1 MVLFQSLGIAIF
13 CDELKTIRVDFPTLI
28 SKVVIA
34 ICQCA
39 LPCLSIIGRHHHTNA
54 SPHIFVLAIR
64 HARVNPNFICFSKRV
79 RTHTH
84 TRVNCATL
92 IFFFYK
98 YSSRMRG
105 HQHPEIIDKSE
116 PTISMRWSF
125 VMNFH
130 DRQHFATVIIEAS
143 THGRSQRPPNTLPD
157 VLNIYAHKSKPV
169 MAMRLSFLFMMF
181 RDRAHFATVVVEAAT
196 NGRYRLPRRIF
207 LAICFAL
214 TFNMNCVCLIC
225 RVWIVYVL
233 CSMYDR
239 WVGLAWHVF
248 AIALRLMSKSKK
260 MQAHARTYK
269 DVCVCVIEV
278 FLFLVWVV

>member
-1 MVLFQSLGIAIF
+1 
-13 CDELKTIRVDFPTLI
+13 
-28 SKVVIA
+28 
-34 ICQCA
+34 
-39 LPCLSIIGRHHHTNA
+39 
-54 SPHIFVLAIR
+54 
-64 HARVNPNFICFSKRV
+64 
-79 RTHTH
+79 
-84 TRVNCATL
+84 
-92 IFFFYK
+92 
-98 YSSRMRG
+98 MRG